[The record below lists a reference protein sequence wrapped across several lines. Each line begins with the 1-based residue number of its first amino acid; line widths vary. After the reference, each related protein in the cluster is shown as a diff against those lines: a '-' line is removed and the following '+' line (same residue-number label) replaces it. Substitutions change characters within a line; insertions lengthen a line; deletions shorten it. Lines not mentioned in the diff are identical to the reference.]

1 MVPTASQPLRECPRC
16 GKRLPKP
23 AGPVT
28 YEYGIGAVGHQHC
41 EACGTRWRYVWNKSS
56 RGAGVR
62 SWGRIVLVVILII
75 AVIAGVVWWQ
85 RSRQPGHPSA
95 WDPQV
100 APIATQVAALRG
112 LTFKHPVKV
121 NYLSVAAFNKS
132 VTSTP
137 AELKQQSVQI
147 SQATALMRA
156 TGLIGA
162 QVNLA
167 DAVNATQAADTL
179 AYYDPDSKQI
189 YVRGAGPFTI
199 ETRVTLAHELT
210 HVLQDQYY
218 NLPKLQKRASNSDT
232 GSSDALTALVEGD
245 ATRVEQRYLSEQP
258 AADQREYVKLSLSA
272 AGAANKSTQSLP
284 AIVDTYFDAPYVFGP
299 EVIRVLEAQ
308 GGNAAVNAALT
319 GATPSTRIYLD
330 PTAVNEAPTPPPVP
344 QLEAGESKLA
354 GESKNDTEF
363 DNFTLYLMLAARIDL
378 PTALRA
384 ADAYSAGSE
393 IAYTRGTS
401 TCFRAAVAGVTP
413 AANAFLAKT
422 LQQWARTVPNA
433 AVDSAKG
440 PVIFHSCDPGRG
452 AVTPPNARIVD
463 ATRLAANREDLIAT
477 LVKQHV
483 TSQLAVCVS
492 RVLVQEPDV
501 RNAIVAG
508 DSFTQPSPQILR
520 ETAAAGLACRSDPSA
535 GLPS

>member
-23 AGPVT
+23 TGPVT

-41 EACGTRWRYVWNKSS
+41 EACGTRWRYVWQKSS

-62 SWGRIVLVVILII
+62 SWGRIALVVLLIV
-75 AVIAGVVWWQ
+75 AVIAAVVWWQ
-85 RSRQPGHPSA
+85 RSRQPGHPAA
-95 WDPQV
+95 WDARV
-100 APIATQVAALRG
+100 APIAAQVAALRG

-121 NYLSVAAFNKS
+121 NYLTVAAFNKS

-137 AELKQQSVQI
+137 AELKKESVQI
-147 SQATALMRA
+147 TQATALLRA
-156 TGLIGA
+156 AGLIGA

-167 DAVNATQAADTL
+167 QAVNTTQAADTL

-189 YVRGAGPFTI
+189 FVRGAGAFTV

-210 HVLQDQYY
+210 HVLQDQYF
-218 NLPKLQKRASNSDT
+218 NLPKLQKRANDSDT

-245 ATRVEQRYLSEQP
+245 ATRVEQRFLSEQS
-258 AADQREYVKLSLSA
+258 AADQREYVKLSLSEASA
-272 AGAANKSTQSLP
+272 AGKTTQDLP
-284 AIVDTYFDAPYVFGP
+284 AIVDTYFNAPYVFGP

-319 GATPSTRIYLD
+319 GITPSTRIYFD
-330 PTAVNEAPTPPPVP
+330 PTAVNAGPTPPAVP
-344 QLEAGESKLA
+344 DVQKGEAKLA
-354 GESKNDTEF
+354 NSSKNDSEF
-363 DNFTLYLMLAARIDL
+363 DDFTLYLMLAARLDL

-393 IAYTRGTS
+393 VAYTRGTS
-401 TCFRAAVAGVTP
+401 TCFRAAVAGVSP
-413 AANAFLAKT
+413 AANAFLAAT
-422 LQQWARTVPNA
+422 LQRWAHTVPD
-433 AVDSAKG
+433 AVVESAKG

-463 ATRLAANREDLIAT
+463 ATRLAANREDLIAS

-483 TSQLAVCVS
+483 PSLLAVCVS
-492 RVLVQEPDV
+492 RVLVQQPDV
-501 RNAIVAG
+501 RAAIVAG
-508 DSFTQPSPQILR
+508 NTLDKPSPQILR
-520 ETAAAGLACRSDPSA
+520 ETATAGVACRSNPLS
-535 GLPS
+535 GLPG